1 MRSRLPMAPRRRRRP
16 TVSRIRSNRV
26 AVRPFPTGF
35 SCRSTLL
42 SVRSMPVSVV
52 TPGLGAMNCAPT
64 LIPQF
69 DEHALVLAPGFLH
82 LHPELQKNLHP
93 EEVLHVDAGIGA
105 DRLQHR
111 ALLAD
116 HDGLLGLLFNIHG
129 RADSGEPPLF
139 LERID
144 PDRHRKRK
152 LIARLS

>member
-1 MRSRLPMAPRRRRRP
+1 MRSRLPMAPRRSRRP
-16 TVSRIRSNRV
+16 TVSRIRSNRL
-26 AVRPFPTGF
+26 AVRPFPTDF

-42 SVRSMPVSVV
+42 SIRS
-52 TPGLGAMNCAPT
+52 
-64 LIPQF
+64 IPQSPNSTSMRSISEF

-82 LHPELQKNLHP
+82 LHPELQKDLHP

-129 RADSGEPPLF
+129 RADPGEPPLF

-144 PDRHRKRK
+144 PDRHRKRQ